1 MPKYKYLTY
10 AEAINEAL
18 DLSLKKDPSLLCYGL
33 GVSDPKE
40 IFNTTQNLQK
50 KYSSERVFDI
60 PCSENALTGI
70 GIGCAIKKCRIVMTH
85 QRLDFSLLTLDQ
97 IVNNASKFYY
107 MFNKKIKV
115 PITIRMI
122 VGRGWGQ
129 GPTHSQSLQSIY
141 SHIPGLK
148 VVMPSSP
155 NDAKKLLISSIFD
168 DNPVIY
174 IEHRWLHGQKGKV
187 ETGFIKK
194 KIGGAN
200 ILKRG
205 KDLTIVASSHMT
217 TEAII
222 AGKILLKNNII
233 PEIVDLRSI
242 KPLDLKKIEKSV
254 KKTKRL
260 IILDSGFS
268 FGSIANEIISS
279 LYIKNFKLLKCPPVK
294 IAMPDCPVP
303 TGFSLTKNFYPDY
316 KKIILACEKMFNK
329 KILYKKIEKQLH
341 DVPDKEYL
349 GPF

>member
-1 MPKYKYLTY
+1 M
-10 AEAINEAL
+10 
-18 DLSLKKDPSLLCYGL
+18 DLSLKKDPNLICYGL

-40 IFNTTQNLQK
+40 VFNTTRNLQK
-50 KYSSERVFDI
+50 KYSSERVFDV

-70 GIGCAIKKCRIVMTH
+70 GIGCAIKKCRVVMTH
-85 QRLDFSLLTLDQ
+85 QRLDFSLLALDQ
-97 IVNNASKFYY
+97 IINNASKFYY
-107 MFNKKIKV
+107 MFNKKIRV
-115 PITIRMI
+115 PITIRLI

-129 GPTHSQSLQSIY
+129 GPTHSQSLQSIF

-148 VVMPSSP
+148 VVMPSNA

-168 DNPVIY
+168 DNPVIF
-174 IEHRWLHGQKGKV
+174 IEHRWLHEQKGRV
-187 ETGFIKK
+187 ENGFIKS
-194 KIGGAN
+194 KIGSAN
-200 ILKRG
+200 ILKKG

-222 AGKILLKNNII
+222 AATILKKNNIVA
-233 PEIVDLRSI
+233 EIIDLRSI
-242 KPLDLKKIEKSV
+242 KPLDFEKIEKSV

-279 LYIKNFKLLKCPPVK
+279 IYIRNYKLLKYRPIK

-316 KKIILACEKMFNK
+316 KKIILECEKIFNK
-329 KILYKKIEKQLH
+329 KIIYKKIKKQLH
-341 DVPDKEYL
+341 DVPDKEYS

>member
-1 MPKYKYLTY
+1 MHKYKYITY

-18 DLSLKKDPSLLCYGL
+18 DLSLKKDPNLLCYGL

-40 IFNTTQNLQK
+40 VFNTTKNLQR

-60 PCSENALTGI
+60 PCSENALTGVA
-70 GIGCAIKKCRIVMTH
+70 IGCAIKKCRVVMTH
-85 QRLDFSLLTLDQ
+85 QRLDFSLLSLDQ
-97 IVNNASKFYY
+97 IINNASKFYY
-107 MFNKKIKV
+107 MFNKKIRV

-129 GPTHSQSLQSIY
+129 GPTHSQSLQSIF

-148 VVMPSSP
+148 VVMPSNA

-174 IEHRWLHGQKGKV
+174 IEHRWLHGQKSKV
-187 ETGFIKK
+187 ENGFIKR
-194 KIGGAN
+194 KIINAN
-200 ILKRG
+200 ILRKG

-222 AGKILLKNNII
+222 AGKILQKNNIGA
-233 PEIVDLRSI
+233 EIIDLRSI
-242 KPLDLKKIEKSV
+242 KPLDFKKIKKSV

-260 IILDSGFS
+260 IVLDSGFS
-268 FGSIANEIISS
+268 FGSIANEIISQIYTS
-279 LYIKNFKLLKCPPVK
+279 NYKLLKSQPIK

-303 TGFSLTKNFYPDY
+303 TGFSLTKKFYPDY
-316 KKIILACEKMFNK
+316 KKIILECEKMFKK
-329 KILYKKIEKQLH
+329 KINYKKIQKKLH
-341 DVPDKEYL
+341 DVPDNEYS

>member
-1 MPKYKYLTY
+1 MHKYKFITY

-18 DLSLKKDPSLLCYGL
+18 DLSLKKDPNLLCYGL

-40 IFNTTQNLQK
+40 VFNTTKNLQK

-60 PCSENALTGI
+60 PCSENALTGVA
-70 GIGCAIKKCRIVMTH
+70 IGCAIKKCRVVMTH
-85 QRLDFSLLTLDQ
+85 QRLDFSLLSLDQ
-97 IVNNASKFYY
+97 IINNASKFYY
-107 MFNKKIKV
+107 MFNKKIRV

-129 GPTHSQSLQSIY
+129 GPTHSQSLQSIF

-148 VVMPSSP
+148 VVMPSNA

-174 IEHRWLHGQKGKV
+174 IEHRWLHEQKGRV
-187 ETGFIKK
+187 ENGFIRK
-194 KIGGAN
+194 KISNADF
-200 ILKRG
+200 LKRG

-222 AGKILLKNNII
+222 AGKILQKNNIGA
-233 PEIVDLRSI
+233 EIIDLRSI
-242 KPLDLKKIEKSV
+242 KPLDLNKIEKSV

-260 IILDSGFS
+260 IVIDSGFS
-268 FGSIANEIISS
+268 FGSIANEIISA
-279 LYIKNFKLLKCPPVK
+279 LHIRNYKLLKYPPIK
-294 IAMPDCPVP
+294 ISMPDCPVP

-316 KKIILACEKMFNK
+316 KKIIQECERMFSK
-329 KILYKKIEKQLH
+329 KISYIKNKKQLH
-341 DVPDKEYL
+341 DVPYKEYS

>member
-1 MPKYKYLTY
+1 MTY

-18 DLSLKKDPSLLCYGL
+18 DLSLKKDPNLLCYGL

-40 IFNTTQNLQK
+40 VFNTTRNLQK
-50 KYSSERVFDI
+50 KYSSKRVFDI
-60 PCSENALTGI
+60 PCSENALTGVA
-70 GIGCAIKKCRIVMTH
+70 IGCAIKKCRVVMTH
-85 QRLDFSLLTLDQ
+85 QRLDFSLLALDQ
-97 IVNNASKFYY
+97 IINNASKFYY

-129 GPTHSQSLQSIY
+129 GPTHSQSLQSIF

-148 VVMPSSP
+148 VVMPSNA
-155 NDAKKLLISSIFD
+155 NDAKNLLISSIFD

-174 IEHRWLHGQKGKV
+174 IEHRWLHEQKGRV
-187 ETGFIKK
+187 ENGFNKR
-194 KIGGAN
+194 KINSAN

-217 TEAII
+217 TEARI
-222 AGKILLKNNII
+222 AEKILQKNNIFA
-233 PEIVDLRSI
+233 EIIDLRSI
-242 KPLDLKKIEKSV
+242 KPLDFEKIEKSV

-260 IILDSGFS
+260 IVIDSGFS

-279 LYIKNFKLLKCPPVK
+279 IYIRNYKLLKYHPIK

-316 KKIILACEKMFNK
+316 KKIIQECEKMFNK
-329 KILYKKIEKQLH
+329 KIIFKKIKKKLH
-341 DVPDKEYL
+341 DVPDKEYF

>member
-85 QRLDFSLLTLDQ
+85 QRLDFSLLALDQ
-97 IVNNASKFYY
+97 IINNASKFYY
-107 MFNKKIKV
+107 MFNKKIRV

-148 VVMPSSP
+148 VVMPSNP
-155 NDAKKLLISSIFD
+155 NDAKKLLISGIFD

-187 ETGFIKK
+187 ESGFIKK
-194 KIGGAN
+194 KIGEAN

-222 AGKILLKNNII
+222 ARKILLKNNII
-233 PEIVDLRSI
+233 PEIIDLRSI

-260 IILDSGFS
+260 IIVDSGFS

-279 LYIKNFKLLKCPPVK
+279 LYIRNFKLLKYPPVK

-303 TGFSLTKNFYPDY
+303 TGFSLTKKFYPDY
-316 KKIILACEKMFNK
+316 KKIILECEKMFNK
-329 KILYKKIEKQLH
+329 KIFYKKIEKQLH
-341 DVPDKEYL
+341 DVPDEEYL

>member
-1 MPKYKYLTY
+1 MPKFKYITY

-18 DLSLKKDPSLLCYGL
+18 DLSLKKDPNLLCYGL

-40 IFNTTQNLQK
+40 VFNTTKNLQK

-60 PCSENALTGI
+60 PCSENALTGV
-70 GIGCAIKKCRIVMTH
+70 GIGCAIQKKCRVVMTH
-85 QRLDFSLLTLDQ
+85 QRLDFSLLSLDQ
-97 IVNNASKFYY
+97 IINNASKFYY

-129 GPTHSQSLQSIY
+129 GPTHSQSLQSIF

-148 VVMPSSP
+148 VVMPSNA
-155 NDAKKLLISSIFD
+155 NDAKKFLINSIFD

-174 IEHRWLHGQKGKV
+174 IEHRWLHEQKGRV
-187 ETGFIKK
+187 EKGFTKK
-194 KIGGAN
+194 KISNAN

-222 AGKILLKNNII
+222 AGKILQKNNIAA
-233 PEIVDLRSI
+233 EIIDLRSI
-242 KPLDLKKIEKSV
+242 KPLDFKKIEKSV
-254 KKTKRL
+254 SKTKRL

-279 LYIKNFKLLKCPPVK
+279 VHIRTYKLLKHQPIK
-294 IAMPDCPVP
+294 ISMPDCPVP
-303 TGFSLTKNFYPDY
+303 TGFSLTKIFTQIIKELFLNVKKCLAKKFLM
-316 KKIILACEKMFNK
+316 KKIKTNYMMFQIKN
-329 KILYKKIEKQLH
+329 I
-341 DVPDKEYL
+341 
-349 GPF
+349 

>member
-1 MPKYKYLTY
+1 MTY

-18 DLSLKKDPSLLCYGL
+18 DLSLKKDPNLLCYGL

-40 IFNTTQNLQK
+40 VFNTTRNLQK
-50 KYSSERVFDI
+50 KYSSKRVFDI
-60 PCSENALTGI
+60 PCSENALTGVA
-70 GIGCAIKKCRIVMTH
+70 IGCAIKKCRVVMTH
-85 QRLDFSLLTLDQ
+85 QRLDFSLLALDQ
-97 IVNNASKFYY
+97 IINNASKFYY

-129 GPTHSQSLQSIY
+129 GPTHSQSLQSIF

-148 VVMPSSP
+148 VVMPSNA
-155 NDAKKLLISSIFD
+155 NDAKNLLISSIFD

-174 IEHRWLHGQKGKV
+174 IEHRWLHEQKGRV
-187 ETGFIKK
+187 ENGFNKR
-194 KIGGAN
+194 KINSAN

-217 TEAII
+217 TEARI
-222 AGKILLKNNII
+222 AEKILQKNNIFA
-233 PEIVDLRSI
+233 EIIDLRSI
-242 KPLDLKKIEKSV
+242 KPLDFEKIEKSV

-260 IILDSGFS
+260 IVIDSGFS

-279 LYIKNFKLLKCPPVK
+279 IIIKNYKLLKYQPIK

-316 KKIILACEKMFNK
+316 KKIILECEKMFNK
-329 KILYKKIEKQLH
+329 KIIYKKIKKQLH
-341 DVPDKEYL
+341 DVPDNEYS